1 MKTNKMIFAEI
12 KECGFITKE
21 NLQLLKN
28 RSNKEQTDLFDYDF
42 MENFKDG
49 YGIPLSEEQGEQG
62 LKWLKKFINKN
73 GESKVYG
80 FREIE
85 IIENAS
91 PSDFKFQ
98 GFLAWYFWMFLHLML
113 ILSVRNK
120 LAVFF
125 NWMWSYVNKDSSL
138 RLIIIPNKKNNT
150 EQ

>member
-12 KECGFITKE
+12 EECGFITKE

-28 RSNKEQTDLFDYDF
+28 RSNKQQTDLFDYDF

-49 YGIPLSEEQGEQG
+49 YGIPLSEEQGKQG

-98 GFLAWYFWMFLHLML
+98 GFYNAGIYLARYYLP
-113 ILSVRNK
+113 IYSVNGMQYIPRIEP
-120 LAVFF
+120 
-125 NWMWSYVNKDSSL
+125 Y
-138 RLIIIPNKKNNT
+138 IIG
-150 EQ
+150 

>member
-12 KECGFITKE
+12 EECGFITKE

-28 RSNKEQTDLFDYDF
+28 RSNKQQTDLFDYDF

-49 YGIPLSEEQGEQG
+49 CGIPLSEEQGKQG
-62 LKWLKKFINKN
+62 LKWLKKFIRKDGSSN
-73 GESKVYG
+73 VYG

-98 GFLAWYFWMFLHLML
+98 GFYNDGYYLARYYLP
-113 ILSVRNK
+113 IYSVNGMQYIPLK
-120 LAVFF
+120 EP
-125 NWMWSYVNKDSSL
+125 Y
-138 RLIIIPNKKNNT
+138 IIG
-150 EQ
+150 